1 MKKSKE
7 KIIRQYSIIN
17 KFYTIAKV
25 TVFTILPLLFISYLV
40 LNENNFL
47 KQIVMYIMF
56 VYFGVVLF
64 VFFIL
69 RRCPNC
75 YRSFSKYV
83 FDPKFCPYCNVRL
96 KE

>member
-1 MKKSKE
+1 MKKSQE
-7 KIIRQYSIIN
+7 RIIRQYSMIN
-17 KFYTIAKV
+17 KLYTIV
-25 TVFTILPLLFISYLV
+25 NVSVFTILPLLFILYLV
-40 LNENNFL
+40 LNENNYF

-56 VYFGVVLF
+56 VYFAVVLF

-75 YRSFSKYV
+75 YRLFSKHV
-83 FDPKFCPYCNVRL
+83 SDPKFCPYCNVKL